1 MDVPTEET
9 AKEKAMRKF
18 KDDASSANCVFG
30 RHRAQPP
37 ATGNIC
43 ALRVLEELQG
53 KSLSMSKPQV
63 RSYTEAVATPVGTS
77 VVCLLKPVLGW
88 TSRIFL
94 MGTKEKE
101 ILAIDYWLS
110 GVLSYAWDLY

>member
-1 MDVPTEET
+1 MIGYSSLQMDVPTEKT
-9 AKEKAMRKF
+9 AKEKAMREF
-18 KDDASSANCVFG
+18 KDDASSANWVFG

-63 RSYTEAVATPVGTS
+63 RSYTEAVATPVG
-77 VVCLLKPVLGW
+77 LLFVYSNL
-88 TSRIFL
+88 FL
-94 MGTKEKE
+94 AGL
-101 ILAIDYWLS
+101 LAS
-110 GVLSYAWDLY
+110 F